1 MADIDS
7 PPQPKPGTYL
17 FAVPGQSASIYVSLD
32 LIDRLQQDVMR
43 GYGAVPK
50 RGAEVGGILLGS
62 AIATERLVVE
72 IEDYEMVTI
81 EYKRGPSYQLSPADV
96 EMFEQTLE
104 RLRNMSED
112 GLHPIGFF
120 RSNTRDSAGLAPDDV
135 ELLNKYFPDPKAVF
149 LLIKPYATKV
159 GKATILL
166 REDNGEFPGG
176 APASEFPF
184 RRKDLAP
191 GDQTVSTRS
200 RSPQHSP
207 AVAPGPGGFAS
218 GPRAAAVRP
227 ATDLSL
233 VRSQDQAIGLAQPR
247 DDEYADYSEPELP
260 LAKDKGGSGW
270 IWVPL
275 SFIFLLLGVLL
286 GFQAALTLRPQAAG
300 GGDPFNLQLNVSK
313 EGDNLNVRW
322 DRQGLAVRSATRGV
336 LVIVDG
342 SYSKKVELDSNQLQ
356 TGSVVYRHNS
366 SEVRFRFEVYPRERD
381 LIVET
386 IDWKE

>member
-7 PPQPKPGTYL
+7 PPKPKPGTYL
-17 FAVPGQSASIYVSLD
+17 FEVPGQSASIYVSLD
-32 LIDRLQQDVMR
+32 LIDRLHQDVMR

-62 AIATERLVVE
+62 ASATERLVVDV
-72 IEDYEMVTI
+72 EDYDMVTI
-81 EYKRGPSYQLSPADV
+81 EYKRGPSYQLSPSDV
-96 EMFEQTLE
+96 ELFEQTLE
-104 RLRNMSED
+104 RLRNVSEG

-120 RSNTRDSAGLAPDDV
+120 RSNTRDSAGLAPDDI
-135 ELLNKYFPDPKAVF
+135 ELLNKYFPDPKAVV

-159 GKATILL
+159 GKATILV
-166 REDNGEFPGG
+166 RQNGEFPGG
-176 APASEFPF
+176 APALEFPF

-191 GDQTVSTRS
+191 GDNTVSTRS
-200 RSPQHSP
+200 RGPQHSP
-207 AVAPGPGGFAS
+207 AVAPGPGGFAP
-218 GPRAAAVRP
+218 GPRADGVRP
-227 ATDLSL
+227 PTDLSL
-233 VRSQDQAIGLAQPR
+233 VRNQDQAVGLAEPP
-247 DDEYADYSEPELP
+247 DAEYADFSEPEFEP
-260 LAKDKGGSGW
+260 LKKKGGSGW

-286 GFQAALTLRPQAAG
+286 GFQAALTLRPQAVG
-300 GGDPFNLQLNVSK
+300 SGDPFNLQLNVSK

-322 DRQGLAVRSATRGV
+322 DRQGLAVRTASRGV

-342 SYSKKVELDSNQLQ
+342 SYNKKVELDSNQLQ